1 MVRQNPHIGHTPVMQ
16 LNHRAFKHVFSFVRV
31 PSLPAPKKILTE
43 EQKQEIERFWNL
55 STDATELTN
64 LFNAEKQ
71 QP

>member
-1 MVRQNPHIGHTPVMQ
+1 MQ
-16 LNHRAFKHVFSFVRV
+16 LNHRAFKHVLALVRV
-31 PSLPAPKKILTE
+31 PSLPDPKKILAE